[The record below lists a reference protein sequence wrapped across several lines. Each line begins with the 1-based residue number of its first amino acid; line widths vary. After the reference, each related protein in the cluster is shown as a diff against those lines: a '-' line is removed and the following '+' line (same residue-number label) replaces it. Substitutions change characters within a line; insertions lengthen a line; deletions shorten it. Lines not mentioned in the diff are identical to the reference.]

1 MSPLKTPSPPAV
13 ERAIS
18 ILETLAESRTGL
30 TPAQL
35 KQQLGLPKSSIHS
48 LLVALERRGY
58 GG

>member
-1 MSPLKTPSPPAV
+1 MSPLKTPP
-13 ERAIS
+13 
-18 ILETLAESRTGL
+18 TGL

-48 LLVALERRGY
+48 LLAALERRGY